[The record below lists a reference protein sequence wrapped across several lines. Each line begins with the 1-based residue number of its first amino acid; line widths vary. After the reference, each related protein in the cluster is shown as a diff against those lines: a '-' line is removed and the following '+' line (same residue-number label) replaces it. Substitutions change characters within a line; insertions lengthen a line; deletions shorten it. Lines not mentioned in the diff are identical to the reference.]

1 MMSAVP
7 VKDGKKC
14 VFRVVR
20 VSGTLRLAEKE
31 VIRRAREMIL
41 KAREMGEQGEA
52 TLDGIFGN
60 TQELATTEKD
70 TLMVD
75 RSDSE
80 EDEEGDDD
88 D

>member
-1 MMSAVP
+1 MSKLP

-20 VSGTLRLAEKE
+20 VSGTMKLAEKE
-31 VIRRAREMIL
+31 IIRRAREMIL
-41 KAREMGEQGEA
+41 KARREMEEHGST
-52 TLDGIFGN
+52 TLDGIFGSS
-60 TQELATTEKD
+60 QADALKEKD

-80 EDEEGDDD
+80 EDEEDEDD
-88 D
+88 